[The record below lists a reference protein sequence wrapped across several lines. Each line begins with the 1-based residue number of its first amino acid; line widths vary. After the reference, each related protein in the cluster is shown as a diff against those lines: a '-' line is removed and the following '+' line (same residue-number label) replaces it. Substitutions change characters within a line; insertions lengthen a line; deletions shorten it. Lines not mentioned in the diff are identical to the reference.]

1 MATLYYDSGFLIGLK
16 AFVGAIIGGLVSY
29 PATAIGA
36 ILVGLLE
43 SYAAFWDS
51 AFKEVLV
58 FSALIPI
65 LIWRSLMSATG
76 VEEEIEEEER
86 EGGA

>member
-1 MATLYYDSGFLIGLK
+1 TTLFYDSGFVIGLK
-16 AFVGAIIGGLVSY
+16 AFVGAIIGGLVSF

-36 ILVGLLE
+36 LLVGLFE

-58 FSALIPI
+58 FGALIPI
-65 LIWRSLMSATG
+65 LLWQSFMSRSD
-76 VEEEIEEEER
+76 VEEEIEEE
-86 EGGA
+86 GGDA

>member
-1 MATLYYDSGFLIGLK
+1 VATLYYDSGFLIGLK

-29 PATAIGA
+29 PATAVGA
-36 ILVGLLE
+36 ILVGMLE

-58 FSALIPI
+58 FGALIPI
-65 LIWRSLMSATG
+65 LIWQSLMSG
-76 VEEEIEEEER
+76 RGIEEEIEEEE
-86 EGGA
+86 GDA

>member
-1 MATLYYDSGFLIGLK
+1 M
-16 AFVGAIIGGLVSY
+16 SY
-29 PATAIGA
+29 PATAVGA

-58 FSALIPI
+58 FGALIPV
-65 LIWRSLMSATG
+65 LIWQSFMSSG
-76 VEEEIEEEER
+76 GIEEEIEEEE
-86 EGGA
+86 GDA